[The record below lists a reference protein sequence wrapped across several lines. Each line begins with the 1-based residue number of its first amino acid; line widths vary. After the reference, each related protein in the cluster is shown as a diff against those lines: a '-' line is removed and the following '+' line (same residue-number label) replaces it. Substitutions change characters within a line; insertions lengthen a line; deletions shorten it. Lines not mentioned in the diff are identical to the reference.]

1 MLNNFLSGFSQL
13 LIVSTLLMTG
23 MAVVVWIVLRVTKIQ
38 SPRLHRI
45 GWGFVLVQ
53 GVLFFH
59 IPVSVPWYD
68 SPAISQKSEK
78 SPIASP
84 AVSNHQE
91 NKLKIAPK
99 PIRKSKQYRKRSYSK
114 NSKSQNKSDSGL
126 FKINS
131 FPLKNEGNQLN
142 KTTSTVSAKTAKAAK
157 KIRAKK
163 PVAIVIKEKT
173 EQEAKASFFGYL
185 WIQFQ
190 KINPVSFLYH
200 LWAIGLILLFSAG
213 CFFYLFLLYLLRK
226 ATPASNLLQQ
236 EFNSL
241 QDEREARKPLPLY
254 LHDSLGPMLC
264 LTPSGYRIVVPE
276 KLWGEL
282 PFGER
287 RAILRHELAHYERGD
302 VWKSLV
308 ARILVLPHWFN
319 PVSWY
324 AAKRFDESA
333 EWACD
338 LKLSRKSPEDVPLLA
353 RALLK
358 VAEPV
363 RAQSVFV
370 STAAGAPLCTR
381 LKRLLKNY
389 SQEDSLMKRYF
400 VFASLIAIAAAG
412 MFRIHLV
419 AKEDAVIK
427 AIIAANENVEI
438 KLANPPA
445 LISNSVDKEDLLS
458 LADSFQN
465 NGKGKSRTIDF
476 SAPVKI
482 TAPKEIEEN
491 SDDLFQED
499 PPNELVLSDSPD
511 KVLLPDL
518 ITLDFSS
525 SGTDDFSSPDNGD
538 QKPKTRKSP
547 PPISSRVSPK
557 SNTPEFDPDPYPDE
571 GVPYNPESENID
583 LDVLSE
589 KVDPKLL
596 PLIAELVKRAVEKK
610 NDKDGFESETIVDQF
625 KKILKTEQGKLLL
638 QDRAIAKLEE
648 LKERALPET
657 WREYQQYRQSNPDG
671 KLNEIDQELIAR
683 YKKYQDDIQ
692 LVEKEIQKVQS
703 GLQLKTE
710 TGKLLH
716 KFLSHEQAPS
726 ILYASLVREQI
737 ENDQAQVL
745 TLIEQFFGKN
755 KDGKYEVLEER
766 LVDEE
771 LDKPEQ
777 ELLHKNIFDR
787 INKASLTLKEE
798 LSDWSN
804 DLAEIDDLHKKLKL
818 AMTEPLFA
826 SFCIRNSE
834 HADPANKTGDYIVD
848 QYFKT
853 LEDQTE
859 DTAQGLVIRKEFRK
873 NISNELIA
881 YEKAKRVYDPI
892 RKCINEFKK
901 QIDPSIQKNKVY
913 YNWFALDYPV
923 FMVAESHEY
932 RGDTPDMIIHDFFN
946 EFLQVSTEEA
956 VKLNNDNTDFF
967 PGTNLDDSSAKPAT
981 KPLDGSANS
990 SQKKLV
996 VQPVQEEE
1004 LNHRL
1009 QDWFQYYREIR
1020 RKNRL
1025 TRKLAKGVKNEEL
1038 KSALES
1044 LPGTMILFDEL
1055 EKSIPVNL
1063 GDGLNNWIDEHF
1075 VKDKDQWILRDNHRK
1090 VIQELLNEF
1099 HSKEALP
1106 TYDSDDRYENPNE
1119 RKFGD
1124 DNFEESSSSNTFEF
1138 DNGDLKDVSE
1148 KEKKR
1153 DQDDFF
1159 PNSDPNS

>member
-1 MLNNFLSGFSQL
+1 MLNHFLSSFPQI
-13 LIVSTLLMTG
+13 LIFATLLMTG

-68 SPAISQKSEK
+68 SPIIPEITQKK
-78 SPIASP
+78 PVASP

-91 NKLKIAPK
+91 NKSKITPK
-99 PIRKSKQYRKRSYSK
+99 PIRKNKPYRKRSYSK
-114 NSKSQNKSDSGL
+114 ISKKQNKSDFKL
-126 FKINS
+126 FKINTFS
-131 FPLKNEGNQLN
+131 LKNEESQLN
-142 KTTSTVSAKTAKAAK
+142 KTTSTISVKTAKAIK
-157 KIRAKK
+157 KSGAKK

-173 EQEAKASFFGYL
+173 EQEAKASFFEYL

-190 KINPVSFLYH
+190 KINPVSFLYN
-200 LWAIGLILLFSAG
+200 LWAIGLIILFSAG

-226 ATPASNLLQQ
+226 ATPASNLLQR

-241 QDEREARKPLPLY
+241 QDERGTRKPLPLY

-264 LTPSGYRIVVPE
+264 LTPSGFRIVVPE

-400 VFASLIAIAAAG
+400 VFVSLVAIAAAG

-419 AKEDAVIK
+419 AKEDAVKTIPK
-427 AIIAANENVEI
+427 PTTIAANNKVKSVASSI
-438 KLANPPA
+438 
-445 LISNSVDKEDLLS
+445 LISKAVAKKDLNIVFPS
-458 LADSFQN
+458 QK
-465 NGKGKSRTIDF
+465 NGKSKLTLENLHAPARTSTPI
-476 SAPVKI
+476 
-482 TAPKEIEEN
+482 KEED

-499 PPNELVLSDSPD
+499 PPNELVLSE
-511 KVLLPDL
+511 V

-525 SGTDDFSSPDNGD
+525 PDEGD
-538 QKPKTRKSP
+538 EKPKTRILVPSV
-547 PPISSRVSPK
+547 SGRVSPK
-557 SNTPEFDPDPYPDE
+557 IKAPGFGDE
-571 GVPYNPESENID
+571 EEDVPFKPESGNRD
-583 LDVLSE
+583 LEVLPE
-589 KVDPKLL
+589 KVDPKLV
-596 PLIAELVKRAVEKK
+596 PLIEELVKRAVEKK
-610 NDKDGFESETIVDQF
+610 DDNDGFKNETIVDHF

-638 QDRAIAKLEE
+638 QDRAFAKLEE
-648 LKERALPET
+648 LKERALPEI
-657 WREYQQYRQSNPDG
+657 WGKYQQYRHDNPDG
-671 KLNEIDQELIAR
+671 NLNEIDQELIAR
-683 YKKYQDDIQ
+683 YKVYQDDIQ
-692 LVEKEIQKVQS
+692 LVEKEIQKIQS

-716 KFLSHEQAPS
+716 KFLSYDHAPS
-726 ILYASLVREQI
+726 VLYASLVRGQVEY
-737 ENDQAQVL
+737 DQFQL
-745 TLIEQFFGKN
+745 LKFLHLIWKKN

-766 LVDEE
+766 RIDDD
-771 LDKPEQ
+771 LDKPDQ
-777 ELLHKNIFDR
+777 ELLYQKMFDNITS
-787 INKASLTLKEE
+787 ASLLLKEE

-804 DLAEIDDLHKKLKL
+804 DLAGIDDLHEKLKL

-826 SFCIRNSE
+826 SFCIRYISHE
-834 HADPANKTGDYIVD
+834 DSANKTGNYIID
-848 QYFKT
+848 QYFKS
-853 LEDQTE
+853 LEEQTE
-859 DTAQGLVIRKEFRK
+859 DTAQGLVIRKEFRTH
-873 NISNELIA
+873 ISNELIA
-881 YEKAKRVYDPI
+881 YEKAKRVYGPI
-892 RKCINEFKK
+892 RKFLNEFKK

-913 YNWFALDYPV
+913 YNWLDLDHLV
-923 FMVAESHEY
+923 FMIADNHEY
-932 RGDTPDMIIHDFFN
+932 RGDTPDVIVRDFFN
-946 EFLQVSTEEA
+946 EFFQVSK
-956 VKLNNDNTDFF
+956 VYLKSLN
-967 PGTNLDDSSAKPAT
+967 DDSDDLFGETNPEDSNT
-981 KPLDGSANS
+981 KPSTKAPGKSDNPN
-990 SQKKLV
+990 QKKLII
-996 VQPVQEEE
+996 QSEQEEE

-1009 QDWFQYYREIR
+1009 QGWFQYYREIR

-1025 TRKLAKGVKNEEL
+1025 TRKLAENVKNEEL
-1038 KSALES
+1038 KLALES
-1044 LPGTMILFDEL
+1044 LAGTMILFEEL
-1055 EKSIPVNL
+1055 EKQIPLNS
-1063 GDGLNNWIDEHF
+1063 GDGLISWIDEYF
-1075 VKDKDQWILRDNHRK
+1075 VKDKDQWILRDNHRD
-1090 VIQELLNEF
+1090 VIQELLDEF
-1099 HSKEALP
+1099 KESYP
-1106 TYDSDDRYENPNE
+1106 EKSGQFDNPDDEYENSID

-1124 DNFEESSSSNTFEF
+1124 DNFEESNSDNTFNF
-1138 DNGDLKDVSE
+1138 DNGDQKDVSE
-1148 KEKKR
+1148 KKQP

-1159 PNSDPNS
+1159 SGSDSTS